1 MKTLF
6 QSLGFTLTLL
16 VSSTLWAQ
24 PAANAASVLVHSN
37 LGKNVL
43 GVKGYDLV
51 SYFNAAE
58 PLEGKK
64 SIVLTHEGVTYR
76 FANEENKAL
85 FVANPTQY
93 IPAFGGWCAWAM
105 LEGSKTDINPKSFKI
120 FDGRLFLFYDGL
132 WGDTRKLW
140 NEKAQSES
148 EEALA
153 ATASEMWAA
162 ILKK

>member
-1 MKTLF
+1 M
-6 QSLGFTLTLL
+6 
-16 VSSTLWAQ
+16 
-24 PAANAASVLVHSN
+24 
-37 LGKNVL
+37 
-43 GVKGYDLV
+43 
-51 SYFNAAE
+51 
-58 PLEGKK
+58 
-64 SIVLTHEGVTYR
+64 
-76 FANEENKAL
+76 
-85 FVANPTQY
+85 ANPTQY
-93 IPAFGGWCAWAM
+93 MQAFGGWCAWAM

-153 ATASEMWAA
+153 ANASEMWAA